1 MAFLP
6 RDHSTESVS
15 LSHQKQAIVANTTSR
30 SRTTSQAAGDRYDEY
45 SRQRARLPRTQAVN
59 TDTGTDGHM
68 SRRGWIVSSLLRTI
82 SGERISHTPIPTI
95 SDQSM
100 SVAISS
106 LLLLPTICTN
116 QISMLL
122 ANTRKSRYSNNFSS
136 SIHLIYHSHEMP
148 KMPQSRYS
156 CHRLSY
162 H

>member
-1 MAFLP
+1 MGYLP
-6 RDHSTESVS
+6 RVYSTESVS
-15 LSHQKQAIVANTTSR
+15 LSHQEQAIVASTTSR
-30 SRTTSQAAGDRYDEY
+30 SRTISQVAGDRYDEY
-45 SRQRARLPRTQAVN
+45 SKQRVRLPLMRVVN
-59 TDTGTDGHM
+59 MDTGTDGRM
-68 SRRGWIVSSLLRTI
+68 SRQERIVSSLLRTI
-82 SGERISHTPIPTI
+82 SGELISHTPIPTI

-100 SVAISS
+100 SAPTSS

-156 CHRLSY
+156 CYRLSY